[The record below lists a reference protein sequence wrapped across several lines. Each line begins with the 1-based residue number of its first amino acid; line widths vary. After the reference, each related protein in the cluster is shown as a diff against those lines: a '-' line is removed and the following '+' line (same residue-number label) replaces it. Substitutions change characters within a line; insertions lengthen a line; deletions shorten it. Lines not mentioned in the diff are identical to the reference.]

1 MTPEAIQR
9 DKELRIMQIV
19 AKELLQSDKKT
30 GKGQLK
36 LSQRD
41 LESDSS
47 SSGVEDTDMI
57 SQEPDGDL
65 TELKMMSG
73 FKNLICPLCL
83 NFLYK
88 CTTTVCGHSFCERC
102 LDEYLILRKNCFLCD
117 EVVRNKQLVS
127 CFSIDNVIDQ
137 IISKVASS
145 QEGTLVKERWDK
157 QKKAHKDWVEG
168 RKIENIEV
176 GEKVDIRD
184 TEYIW
189 CEGKVKIKI
198 ECPNR
203 DTLLVVH
210 YEGWNKYYDEIIK

>member
-1 MTPEAIQR
+1 
-9 DKELRIMQIV
+9 
-19 AKELLQSDKKT
+19 
-30 GKGQLK
+30 
-36 LSQRD
+36 
-41 LESDSS
+41 
-47 SSGVEDTDMI
+47 
-57 SQEPDGDL
+57 
-65 TELKMMSG
+65 
-73 FKNLICPLCL
+73 LICPLCL

-127 CFSIDNVIDQ
+127 CFSIDNVIEQ

-176 GEKVDIRD
+176 GDKVDIRD

-210 YEGWNKYYDEIIK
+210 YEGWNKYYDEIIKQNSPRIAPHGLFTSRKDIPKYHLKSDNSMVGVIVNRTMPTIPPPN